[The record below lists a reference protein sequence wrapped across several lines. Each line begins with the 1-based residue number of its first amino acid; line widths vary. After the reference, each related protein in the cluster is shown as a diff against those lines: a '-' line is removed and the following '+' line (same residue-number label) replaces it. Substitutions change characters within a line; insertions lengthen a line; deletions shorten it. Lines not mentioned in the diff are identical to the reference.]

1 MKYYLLLLYDFS
13 CNMLLTG
20 NRVLFL
26 CLEYNVNIIV
36 CFGTDVEQHNGT
48 TFLLLGVLWWMKTG

>member
-1 MKYYLLLLYDFS
+1 
-13 CNMLLTG
+13 MLLTG